1 MHLNPIAWI
10 PWAINTAQ
18 KNKVPKSH
26 FTLKCCAKVKQCY
39 HSVVGKT
46 VGCIIADQFVRLK
59 QGDRFFYEMGK
70 ETNPYAFTPSKPNM
84 YLAILSHAYSQRS
97 EKGAG
102 CLNFRTDG

>member
-1 MHLNPIAWI
+1 MK
-10 PWAINTAQ
+10 TY
-18 KNKVPKSH
+18 KSAEDID
-26 FTLKCCAKVKQCY
+26 FYVGMLMEKSKFD

-84 YLAILSHAYSQRS
+84 YLAILSHAYSQSS
-97 EKGAG
+97 E
-102 CLNFRTDG
+102 NFLH